1 MVAFII
7 VVVLIACSTFLIL
20 LINLANG
27 FVNLETTDSYIYWR
41 NVFVC
46 IVLPQVVLAILVNA
60 FFDRDSLLRFLWQR
74 SLAATPFLFSYFCVS
89 LGCGQ
94 RYFFS
99 VYGDDLGERL
109 VNLEWATNMQ
119 NALCFTA
126 VVCALEV
133 LYNQRAKASSAE

>member
-1 MVAFII
+1 MPERRGRTGSLPLPRVDFPT
-7 VVVLIACSTFLIL
+7 LLPTSTGRKREM
-20 LINLANG
+20 G
-27 FVNLETTDSYIYWR
+27 FFFGTFKITSKRTIKNYDS
-41 NVFVC
+41 VK
-46 IVLPQVVLAILVNA
+46 P
-60 FFDRDSLLRFLWQR
+60 S
-74 SLAATPFLFSYFCVS
+74 ATPFLFSYFCVV

-99 VYGDDLGERL
+99 VYGDDLGETL
-109 VNLEWATNMQ
+109 VNLEWATNTQ

>member
-20 LINLANG
+20 LGMGVEPMILNHYGL
-27 FVNLETTDSYIYWR
+27 R